1 MVPLFFFAT
10 NLSKES
16 SLKFKNIS
24 VKVIATFAISKFYAY
39 IVRNSWNCNCNLWF
53 FVHEK
58 MKYSALSVAIFIPC
72 LFVVLLTLSNN
83 ISPAS
88 PRFYV
93 MAAPIFVSIT
103 AVVPRKYIKISLPIL
118 IVLMAVGSAFF
129 TFASN
134 VA

>member
-1 MVPLFFFAT
+1 
-10 NLSKES
+10 
-16 SLKFKNIS
+16 
-24 VKVIATFAISKFYAY
+24 
-39 IVRNSWNCNCNLWF
+39 
-53 FVHEK
+53 